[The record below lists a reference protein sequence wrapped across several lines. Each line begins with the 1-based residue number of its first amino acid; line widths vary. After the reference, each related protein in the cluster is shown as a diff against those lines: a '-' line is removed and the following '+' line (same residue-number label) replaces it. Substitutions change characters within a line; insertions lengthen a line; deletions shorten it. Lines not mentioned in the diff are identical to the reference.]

1 MAGAEK
7 PDVSAN
13 YTESIKLGF
22 ETVKQQ
28 TTLSAGSIVVIGTFL
43 KDIFPSKHGTLNVAP
58 CMEWLIALSFAGF
71 VLSLLSSA
79 IALSYYSRRLRLH
92 IKKRHTG
99 IEPSQTPF
107 GPIRN
112 KALNLVKQ
120 VALFSYTSGLLLFS
134 VAVVLTQTS
143 VLWPELCQALPLFGL
158 PRTRSR
164 RSSQNAA

>member
-1 MAGAEK
+1 MAGGEK

-43 KDIFPSKHGTLNVAP
+43 KDIFPSKYGTLNVAP
-58 CMEWLIALSFAGF
+58 CVQWLIALSFAGF

-92 IKKRHTG
+92 IEKRHTG
-99 IEPSQTPF
+99 EAPLQTRS
-107 GPIRN
+107 GKIRG
-112 KALNLVKQ
+112 KALDLGKQ
-120 VALFSYTSGLLLFS
+120 VAVFSYTAGLLLFS

-143 VLWPELCQALPLFGL
+143 IL
-158 PRTRSR
+158 
-164 RSSQNAA
+164 